1 MNKEK
6 ILNLLKEIENELNI
20 KEKIELEPKNFK
32 INSDGWIKKTDKN

>member
-6 ILNLLKEIENELNI
+6 ILNLLKEIENELK
-20 KEKIELEPKNFK
+20 KEKIKLEPKNFK